1 MSPRAYFNEDT
12 IAAPATAPHVAAPVG
27 IIRVSGPQAVRA
39 ALCIC
44 VGMDGTEFSGSI
56 ENRRLYRC
64 RFLDGRGVAF
74 DEGFFVVMRAPGSFT
89 GEDCVE
95 LHQHGNPILLSRMME
110 SLVRTGLVRPAER
123 GEFSF
128 RAFRNGKMDLS
139 QAEGVA
145 DLISSR
151 TPRGAELALQSIQGC
166 TKNSLENL
174 KKRLVSALAEVEIEI
189 DFSDQGLSRLD
200 YSLWAER
207 LRAWVAEVE
216 KIRKGFLQS
225 GPLRDGFRV
234 AIVGAPN
241 AGKSTLFNQLLGEDR
256 SIVSEWAGTTRDVV
270 RESFLVDGVAFSLSD
285 TAGIRETGEAVEAQ
299 GIERSLGEIRS
310 AHAVLLVIDAP
321 AALLRGADEVSRTL
335 SDLESRNFGA
345 KTILV
350 FNKADLLSE
359 EELARGEAVAKSL
372 ARPLA
377 VVSAKENKGLESLRE
392 QLLLALP
399 PGTEELDAPRIGR
412 TRHCELLGE
421 AAERV
426 GHAVRKV
433 EMGETLPDLLA
444 SDLRGALDNLG
455 QITGE
460 VTTDDVLHH
469 IFSEF
474 CIGK

>member
-1 MSPRAYFNEDT
+1 
-12 IAAPATAPHVAAPVG
+12 
-27 IIRVSGPQAVRA
+27 
-39 ALCIC
+39 
-44 VGMDGTEFSGSI
+44 
-56 ENRRLYRC
+56 
-64 RFLDGRGVAF
+64 
-74 DEGFFVVMRAPGSFT
+74 
-89 GEDCVE
+89 
-95 LHQHGNPILLSRMME
+95 
-110 SLVRTGLVRPAER
+110 
-123 GEFSF
+123 
-128 RAFRNGKMDLS
+128 

-151 TPRGAELALQSIQGC
+151 TPRGAELALQSIRGC